1 MNSSTLNELSAAWLA
16 CKHAEDAARARRYE
30 IEAQIAALIPGGDES
45 TAAANLDGVKVTVTR
60 KLTRSVDTPALQEH
74 WSFLPPQAQAA
85 FTWKA
90 DVSLS
95 ALRKLDAD
103 AAAHVARYIT
113 TKPAKAGVK
122 VDPITTE

>member
-1 MNSSTLNELSAAWLA
+1 MNNATLAELSAAWLA
-16 CKHAEDAARARRYE
+16 CKRAEDEAKAHRYE
-30 IEAQIAALIPGGDES
+30 VEAQIAALMPGGDES
-45 TAAANLDGVKVTVTR
+45 TTAAKLDFVKVTVTR

-103 AAAHVARYIT
+103 AAAQVARFVT

-122 VDPITTE
+122 VEPITE